1 MPKSKRRGPLSKIND
16 FLYDH
21 SRLKSTVSWTYA
33 LFICTISALIFTIG
47 YKFFLVPRDIISTV
61 EEGAPVLRLVS
72 GGASGLSQT
81 IIIALELLPDSF
93 ANLVVKNEDLI
104 YSILYFLVNVPIIIL
119 AWVGVGKRF
128 TIITLVNIV
137 EISLFTNLLSIEW
150 FEVNVIEPIAHYVE
164 INGGLL
170 ARAIFAGVCTG
181 LSSAL
186 TFKIDASS
194 GGIDV
199 IAYYIALK
207 KSTLVGRYSAYIN
220 ACILVVYS
228 ILAAINIGWADESAF
243 DVVAAAL
250 YSIVYLI
257 VSMCVI
263 DMINLRNK
271 KMKVEVVTDNP
282 GLVQVL
288 MANIPHGATVIHG
301 EGAFSGRQKTI
312 IEMVISSYELSR
324 TVKVIRETDPNTFV
338 EVTELK
344 QVYGHFYIK
353 PIK

>member
-1 MPKSKRRGPLSKIND
+1 MAKSKRHGPLSKIND

-21 SRLKSTVSWTYA
+21 SRLKSTVSWAYA
-33 LFICTISALIFTIG
+33 LFICTVSALIFTIG
-47 YKFFLVPRDIISTV
+47 YKFFLVPRDIISTAGD
-61 EEGAPVLRLVS
+61 GAPILRLVS

-81 IIIALELLPDSF
+81 IIVALELLPDSF
-93 ANLVVKNEDLI
+93 ADLVVKNEDLI

-150 FEVNVIEPIAHYVE
+150 VENTIIDPIAAYVE
-164 INGGLL
+164 DNGGLL

-186 TFKIDASS
+186 TFKVDASS

-220 ACILVVYS
+220 ACILIVYS
-228 ILAAINIGWADESAF
+228 ILAAINIGWADKSAF

-257 VSMCVI
+257 VTMCVI

>member
-1 MPKSKRRGPLSKIND
+1 MGRG
-16 FLYDH
+16 
-21 SRLKSTVSWTYA
+21 WQA
-33 LFICTISALIFTIG
+33 LHHHHLDQH
-47 YKFFLVPRDIISTV
+47 R
-61 EEGAPVLRLVS
+61 
-72 GGASGLSQT
+72 Q
-81 IIIALELLPDSF
+81 
-93 ANLVVKNEDLI
+93 
-104 YSILYFLVNVPIIIL
+104 
-119 AWVGVGKRF
+119 
-128 TIITLVNIV
+128 
-137 EISLFTNLLSIEW
+137 ISLFTNLLSIEW
-150 FEVNVIEPIAHYVE
+150 LEVNVIEPIAHYVE

-186 TFKIDASS
+186 TFKVDASS

-199 IAYYIALK
+199 VAYYIALK
-207 KSTLVGRYSAYIN
+207 KSTLVGKYSAYIN
-220 ACILVVYS
+220 ACILIVYS
-228 ILAAINIGWADESAF
+228 ILAAINIGWANESAF
-243 DVVAAAL
+243 DVVASAL

-301 EGAFSGRQKTI
+301 EGAFSGKQKTI

>member
-1 MPKSKRRGPLSKIND
+1 MAKSKRHGPLSKIND

-21 SRLKSTVSWTYA
+21 SRLKSTVSWAYA
-33 LFICTISALIFTIG
+33 LFICTVSALIFTIG

-81 IIIALELLPDSF
+81 IIVALELLPDSF
-93 ANLVVKNEDLI
+93 ADLVVKNEDLI

-150 FEVNVIEPIAHYVE
+150 LEVNVIEPIAHYVE

-186 TFKIDASS
+186 TFKVDASS

-199 IAYYIALK
+199 VAYYIALK
-207 KSTLVGRYSAYIN
+207 KSTLVGKYSAYIN
-220 ACILVVYS
+220 AGILIVYS

-243 DVVAAAL
+243 DVVASAL

>member
-1 MPKSKRRGPLSKIND
+1 MAKSKRHGPLSKIND

-21 SRLKSTVSWTYA
+21 SRLKSTISWAYA
-33 LFICTISALIFTIG
+33 LFICTVSALIFTIG

-61 EEGAPVLRLVS
+61 EGGAPVLRLVS

-81 IIIALELLPDSF
+81 IIVALELLPDSF
-93 ANLVVKNEDLI
+93 ADLVVKNEDLI

-128 TIITLVNIV
+128 TIITLINIV

-150 FEVNVIEPIAHYVE
+150 LEVNVIEPIAHYVE

-186 TFKIDASS
+186 TFKVDASS

-207 KSTLVGRYSAYIN
+207 KSTMVGKYSAYIN
-220 ACILVVYS
+220 ACILIVYS

-243 DVVAAAL
+243 DVVASAL

>member
-1 MPKSKRRGPLSKIND
+1 MPKSKRHGPLSKIND

-33 LFICTISALIFTIG
+33 LFICTVSALIFTIG

-61 EEGAPVLRLVS
+61 EDGAPVLRLVS

-81 IIIALELLPDSF
+81 IIMALELFPDSF
-93 ANLVVKNEDLI
+93 ADLVVKNEDLI

-150 FEVNVIEPIAHYVE
+150 VENTIIDPIAIYVE
-164 INGGLL
+164 ENGGLL

-186 TFKIDASS
+186 TFKVDASS

-220 ACILVVYS
+220 ACILIVYS
-228 ILAAINIGWADESAF
+228 ILAAINIGWADKSAF

-257 VSMCVI
+257 VTMCVI

-324 TVKVIRETDPNTFV
+324 TVKVIRETDPSTFV

>member
-1 MPKSKRRGPLSKIND
+1 MPKSKRHGPLSKIND

-21 SRLKSTVSWTYA
+21 SRLKSTVSWAYA
-33 LFICTISALIFTIG
+33 LFICTVSALIFTIG

-81 IIIALELLPDSF
+81 IIVALELLPDSF
-93 ANLVVKNEDLI
+93 ADLVVKNEDLI

-150 FEVNVIEPIAHYVE
+150 LEVNVIEPIAHYVE

-186 TFKIDASS
+186 TFKVDASS

-199 IAYYIALK
+199 VAYYIALK
-207 KSTLVGRYSAYIN
+207 KSTLVGKYSAYIN
-220 ACILVVYS
+220 AGILIVYS

-243 DVVAAAL
+243 DVVASAL

-312 IEMVISSYELSR
+312 IEMVISSYELNR

>member
-1 MPKSKRRGPLSKIND
+1 MPKSKRHGPLSKIND

-21 SRLKSTVSWTYA
+21 SRLKSTVSWAYA
-33 LFICTISALIFTIG
+33 LFICTVSALIFTIG
-47 YKFFLVPRDIISTV
+47 YKFFLVPRDIISTAG
-61 EEGAPVLRLVS
+61 EGAPVLRLVS

-81 IIIALELLPDSF
+81 IIVALELLPDSF
-93 ANLVVKNEDLI
+93 ADLVVKNEDLI

-150 FEVNVIEPIAHYVE
+150 LEVNVIEPIAHYVE

-186 TFKIDASS
+186 TFKVDASS

-199 IAYYIALK
+199 VAYYIALK
-207 KSTLVGRYSAYIN
+207 KSTLVGKYSAYIN
-220 ACILVVYS
+220 ACILIVYS

-243 DVVAAAL
+243 DVVASAL

>member
-1 MPKSKRRGPLSKIND
+1 MPKSKRHGPLSKIND

-21 SRLKSTVSWTYA
+21 SRLKSTVSWAYA
-33 LFICTISALIFTIG
+33 LFICTVSALIFTIG
-47 YKFFLVPRDIISTV
+47 YKFFLVPRDIISTAG
-61 EEGAPVLRLVS
+61 EGGPVLRLVS

-81 IIIALELLPDSF
+81 IIVALELLPDSF
-93 ANLVVKNEDLI
+93 ADLVVKNEDLI

-150 FEVNVIEPIAHYVE
+150 LEVNVIEPIAHYVE

-186 TFKIDASS
+186 TFKVDASS

-199 IAYYIALK
+199 VAYYIALK
-207 KSTLVGRYSAYIN
+207 KSTLVGKYSAYIN
-220 ACILVVYS
+220 ACILIVYS

-243 DVVAAAL
+243 DVVASAL

>member
-1 MPKSKRRGPLSKIND
+1 MPKSKRHGPLSRIND

-21 SRLKSTVSWTYA
+21 SRLKSTVSWAYA
-33 LFICTISALIFTIG
+33 LFICTVSALIFTIG

-61 EEGAPVLRLVS
+61 EGGAPVLRLVS

-81 IIIALELLPDSF
+81 IIVALELLPDSF
-93 ANLVVKNEDLI
+93 ADLVVKNEDLI

-128 TIITLVNIV
+128 TIITLINIV

-150 FEVNVIEPIAHYVE
+150 LEVNVIEPIAHYVE

-186 TFKIDASS
+186 TFKVDASS

-207 KSTLVGRYSAYIN
+207 KSTLVGKYSAYIN
-220 ACILVVYS
+220 AFILIVYS

-243 DVVAAAL
+243 DVVASAL

>member
-1 MPKSKRRGPLSKIND
+1 MPKSKRHGPLSKIND

-21 SRLKSTVSWTYA
+21 SRLKSTVSWAYA
-33 LFICTISALIFTIG
+33 LFICTVSALIFTIG
-47 YKFFLVPRDIISTV
+47 YKFFLVPRDIISTAG
-61 EEGAPVLRLVS
+61 EGAPVLRLVS

-81 IIIALELLPDSF
+81 IIVALELLPDSF
-93 ANLVVKNEDLI
+93 GDLVVKNEDLI

-150 FEVNVIEPIAHYVE
+150 LEVNVIEPIAHYVE

-186 TFKIDASS
+186 TFKVDASS

-199 IAYYIALK
+199 VAYYIALK
-207 KSTLVGRYSAYIN
+207 KSTLVGKYSAYIN
-220 ACILVVYS
+220 ACILIVYS

-243 DVVAAAL
+243 DVVASAL

-271 KMKVEVVTDNP
+271 KIKVEVVTDNP